1 MRADSWSL
9 EWPGGGGGVS
19 APPSGSRSRSIL
31 HGNRRDFLR
40 SCGASA
46 LALAAIEMVP
56 GAFVTRRV
64 EAANLPPDQLEK
76 FGAVALEKARALG
89 ATYADIRINRY
100 RTQTILLRST
110 PDWAT
115 GAINNVPSVTDEESF
130 GFGVRVIHGGAWG
143 FAASATLDKDTVARI
158 TTEAVSIARAHSKL
172 RKEPVRL
179 ARAPAAKDTYSTPLE
194 KNPFDVGVAE
204 KLALLEAAS
213 TEVRKVAGVFSVT
226 GFMELRL
233 EERFFMSTEGSVL
246 RQTIVQVA
254 PEYTATARDLKTRK
268 AKTRTYRPNAV
279 CGGYEFVEKA
289 GLVESGRRVGEDVVN
304 HLKAPSVSA
313 GRKDLVLLPTHLALT
328 IHESIGHS
336 TELDRAM
343 GYEANFA
350 GTSFLT
356 TDKLGT
362 FRVGSD
368 IVNVF
373 GDRVLPQGLST
384 CGYDDDGV
392 RTKRFPI
399 LRNGIFVGYQ
409 TIREQAHFIGQ
420 EESMACCYAD
430 SYASVPFQRMPNV
443 WLEAGG
449 KPASIDDLVAGVD
462 DGVLI
467 DGRGSYSID
476 HQRYNFQFGGDA
488 FWEVK
493 GGKVGAMIAD
503 VAYQSRTPDFW
514 QACDLLGDQSTWQN
528 VGLNRDGKGE
538 PGQINAM
545 SHGCP
550 ASRFRGITVIRTE

>member
-1 MRADSWSL
+1 
-9 EWPGGGGGVS
+9 
-19 APPSGSRSRSIL
+19 
-31 HGNRRDFLR
+31 
-40 SCGASA
+40 
-46 LALAAIEMVP
+46 
-56 GAFVTRRV
+56 
-64 EAANLPPDQLEK
+64 
-76 FGAVALEKARALG
+76 
-89 ATYADIRINRY
+89 
-100 RTQTILLRST
+100 
-110 PDWAT
+110 
-115 GAINNVPSVTDEESF
+115 
-130 GFGVRVIHGGAWG
+130 
-143 FAASATLDKDTVARI
+143 
-158 TTEAVSIARAHSKL
+158 
-172 RKEPVRL
+172 
-179 ARAPAAKDTYSTPLE
+179 
-194 KNPFDVGVAE
+194 
-204 KLALLEAAS
+204 
-213 TEVRKVAGVFSVT
+213 
-226 GFMELRL
+226 MEQRL

-289 GLVESGRRVGEDVVN
+289 GLVEGGRRVGEEVVN

-356 TDKLGT
+356 TDRLGT

-392 RTKRFPI
+392 ATRRFPI
-399 LRNGIFVGYQ
+399 LKNGIFVGYQ

-488 FWEVK
+488 FWEIK